1 MSNNEIKQKK
11 GDSDTN
17 VVVRL
22 LRNVAVGIRA
32 PGPAAILICW
42 MLCVTALGLF
52 GDGTYTGS
60 ALTFLVFFA
69 GLILAS
75 VAGKL

>member
-1 MSNNEIKQKK
+1 MSDNEIKQKK

-22 LRNVAVGIRA
+22 LRNLAVGIRA

-52 GDGTYTGS
+52 GDGGNTGT
-60 ALTFLVFFA
+60 ALTFLMFFA
-69 GLILAS
+69 GLVLAS
-75 VAGKL
+75 LAGKL